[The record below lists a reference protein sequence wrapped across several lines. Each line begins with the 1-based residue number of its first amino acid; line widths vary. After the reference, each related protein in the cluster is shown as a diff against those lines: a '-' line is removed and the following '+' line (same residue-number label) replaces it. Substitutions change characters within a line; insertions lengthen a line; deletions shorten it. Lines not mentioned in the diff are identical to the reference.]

1 MHMPYLLTHLILVI
15 RVKAL
20 MFNQVVFSQVFILQE
35 KSSNPLTSFAMIQGN
50 GMTFYFDA
58 RYHL

>member
-20 MFNQVVFSQVFILQE
+20 MFNKVVFSQVFIIQE
-35 KSSNPLTSFAMIQGN
+35 KSSNPLPSFAMV
-50 GMTFYFDA
+50 
-58 RYHL
+58 